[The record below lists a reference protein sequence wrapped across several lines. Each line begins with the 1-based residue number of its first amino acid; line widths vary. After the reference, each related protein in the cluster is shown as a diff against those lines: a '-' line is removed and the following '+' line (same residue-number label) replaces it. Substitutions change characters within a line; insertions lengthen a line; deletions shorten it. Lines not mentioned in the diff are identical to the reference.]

1 MQLLVA
7 QIFVNWFL
15 FLYSAATSR
24 VIILILKTGAI
35 AISQPLNKN
44 TYFV

>member
-7 QIFVNWFL
+7 QILVDWFL
-15 FLYSAATSR
+15 FFYGAATNR

>member
-1 MQLLVA
+1 MAGV
-7 QIFVNWFL
+7 QIFVGWFL
-15 FLYSAATSR
+15 FLYSAATSQ

-35 AISQPLNKN
+35 AISQSLTKN